1 MPLLLRPLHP
11 DEFPGYLAYFLP
23 DYAAELVASYGLPV
37 DIAATRAKAEIAADL
52 PQGPLTPG
60 QSLLAV
66 TNPGLIGYLWY
77 AADPASQTAFLNDF
91 HIFPSHQSKGHGT
104 SAINALESLLK
115 SHGLTHL
122 RLRVAA
128 SNPRAQSLYLALGFQ
143 PTGTNM
149 AKAL

>member
-1 MPLLLRPLHP
+1 MPLLLRPLRP

-23 DYAAELVASYGLPV
+23 DYAAELVASYGLPPAL
-37 DIAATRAKAEIAADL
+37 AATRARAEIAADL
-52 PQGPLTPG
+52 PQGPRTPG
-60 QSLLAV
+60 QTLLAV
-66 TNPGLIGYLWY
+66 IHPGLIGYLWY
-77 AADPASQTAFLNDF
+77 AADPASQSAFLNDF

-104 SAINALESLLK
+104 AALEALESLLR
-115 SHGLTHL
+115 SQGLTHL

-128 SNPRAQSLYLALGFQ
+128 SNPRAHRLYLALGFQ